1 MEFKTYLQLFLFSII
16 ILISLIF
23 FNAYFF
29 KDEVGEKK
37 TSLLKKEEIKN
48 VSSNTIEN
56 VGYISEDNA
65 GNKYT
70 INSEFADLNTDES
83 NLIVM
88 KNVKAIVELKNST
101 PIIIYSKNA
110 HYNNITFDTSFY
122 DEVIMEHNSHKI
134 ESNSL
139 DLYVNKNLVTIS
151 GNVIY
156 NNLNTK
162 MESDKIE
169 FNLITKNFKIFM
181 NDKKKLVK
189 IKSAD

>member
-1 MEFKTYLQLFLFSII
+1 MELKTYLQLFLFSII

>member
-16 ILISLIF
+16 IVISLVF
-23 FNAYFF
+23 FNAYFL
-29 KDEVGEKK
+29 KNGAVEKK
-37 TSLLKKEEIKN
+37 TSILKKSEIKN
-48 VSSNTIEN
+48 VNPNTIEN
-56 VGYISEDNA
+56 VGYISEDND

-70 INSEFADLNTDES
+70 INSEFADLNTDE
-83 NLIVM
+83 NNFVVM
-88 KNVKAIVELKNST
+88 KNVKATIEPKNST
-101 PIIIYSKNA
+101 PITIYSKNA

-122 DEVIMEHNSHKI
+122 DKVIMKQDSHKI

-139 DLYVNKNLVTIS
+139 DLYFNKNLVTIS

-169 FNLITKNFKIFM
+169 FDLITKNFKIFM
-181 NDKKKLVK
+181 NDDKKLVK
-189 IKSAD
+189 IKSTD